1 MLRKMGSSNKIPS
14 NNTQI
19 PNKLQVP
26 IAKFQKNPRIGIC
39 HLEFP
44 CDLILG
50 NWNFSLNFLDVRNMS
65 YYFIEKSSV
74 LQTPPQL
81 PRGKES
87 NGRTQLL
94 YLLREGGL
102 PLYGRDVGRERR
114 IQILDLVEARL
125 VIS

>member
-65 YYFIEKSSV
+65 YSSISSPPSPEVVNRDARQCDEKADACLRGVLIERV
-74 LQTPPQL
+74 QHDEHA
-81 PRGKES
+81 RGDE
-87 NGRTQLL
+87 
-94 YLLREGGL
+94 
-102 PLYGRDVGRERR
+102 
-114 IQILDLVEARL
+114 
-125 VIS
+125 